1 MHRRDLMK
9 LALGAV
15 AGTSSLA
22 RTVPAFAQAAAFTLP
37 PLGYSFDALEPD
49 IDATTMKIHH
59 DNHHA
64 AYVNNLNGLVAKW
77 PDLARKPI
85 EDILSNLASAPD
97 EVRTGVRNNLGGHWN
112 HTFFWELMAP
122 GGAKEPS
129 EETKSA
135 IASAFGDVAGM
146 KAAVKQAALARFG
159 SGWSWLAVGKDGKL
173 AVFSTANQD
182 TPHMDVAAKP
192 ILGVDVWEHAYY
204 LKYQSKRA
212 DYVDAWWNTVNWDKV
227 AANLRKARA

>member
-1 MHRRDLMK
+1 MHRRDMMK
-9 LALGAV
+9 LV
-15 AGTSSLA
+15 AGTFAGTSFSRA
-22 RTVPAFAQAAAFTLP
+22 AFAQSAAAFTLP
-37 PLGYSFDALEPD
+37 PLGYAFDALEPS

-77 PDLARKPI
+77 PDLAKTPM
-85 EDILSNLASAPD
+85 EQILTNLASTPD
-97 EVRTGVRNNLGGHWN
+97 DVRTGVRNNLGGHWN
-112 HTFFWELMAP
+112 HTFFWDLMAP
-122 GGAKEPS
+122 GGPKEPT
-129 EETKSA
+129 EEVKSA
-135 IASAFGDVAGM
+135 INAAFGDVAGM

-173 AVFSTANQD
+173 TVFSTANQD
-182 TPHMDVAAKP
+182 TPHMDLGAKP
-192 ILGVDVWEHAYY
+192 ILGVDLWEHAYY

-227 AANLRKARA
+227 AANLKKARA